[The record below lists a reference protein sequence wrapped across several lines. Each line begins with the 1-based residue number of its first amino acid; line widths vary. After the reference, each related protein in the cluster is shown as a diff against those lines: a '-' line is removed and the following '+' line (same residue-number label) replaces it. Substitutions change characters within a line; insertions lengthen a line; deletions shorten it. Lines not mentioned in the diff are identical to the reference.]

1 MYVYIWKDTHSIP
14 FYVGFTKNKRRT
26 NPQNNGGRNWLTK
39 QKLTEVGADRIIV
52 ELRPVASIE
61 EGVALECALIKEFG
75 RVQTGD
81 GPLTN
86 LTSGGEG
93 THTPSPAHKEKLR
106 IKMLDP
112 SHPIYSAETRAKI
125 KVRMNSPDVK
135 AKLLGDANVAK
146 RPEVRA
152 KLKAIWQDEAYRT
165 AQIASHT
172 GRKRVL
178 QESTKETLRKN
189 LAANPAMKDWSERNG
204 KDAEFDAKR
213 IAGIRAAQPKRAEK
227 MTDPVAL
234 AQRKAR
240 LSATLNSPEYK
251 AKRALWDTPEHRQK
265 LSSAKRAY
273 WEQKKLE
280 KTICLPQK

>member
-26 NPQNNGGRNWLTK
+26 NPRNNGGRNWLTK
-39 QKLTEVGADRIIV
+39 QKLDAVGVDWVII
-52 ELRPVASIE
+52 ELRPVASVE
-61 EGVALECALIKEFG
+61 EGVALECTLIRDFG

-93 THTPSPAHKEKLR
+93 THSPSPAHKEKLR
-106 IKMLDP
+106 VKMLDP
-112 SHPIYSAETRAKI
+112 NHPIYSAETRAKI

-135 AKLLGDANVAK
+135 VKFLGDANAAK

-165 AQIASHT
+165 AQITSHT

-178 QESTKETLRKN
+178 PESTKQVLRDNLSKN
-189 LAANPAMKDWSERNG
+189 EAMKGWGERNG
-204 KDAEFDAKR
+204 KDPEFDAKR
-213 IAGIRAAQPKRAEK
+213 IAGIKSAQPKRAEK
-227 MTDPVAL
+227 MRDPVAL

-240 LSATLNSPEYK
+240 LTATLSSPEHK
-251 AKRALWDTPEHRQK
+251 ARRAAQNTPEYRAK
-265 LSSAKRAY
+265 LSAAKTEY
-273 WEQKKLE
+273 WANKKAS
-280 KTICLPQK
+280 IGQS